1 MSLHLKKRWV
11 TGPTCSE
18 LHNKRS
24 SMDGRTP
31 MAHNSGNK
39 ATLTSN
45 LNKCENQNQLGD
57 PAERMRRVSFKPR
70 LYIIYTNIHCFFQ
83 EKRRGSNFW
92 DLLFLYFGFQIN
104 LGMHPF
110 QSICCKFKK
119 HSPKIVPVSTNLHRK
134 KQKKKTATKPAT
146 TRPSCYFHRQ
156 FEKQWQKQGDDQ
168 KRP

>member
-45 LNKCENQNQLGD
+45 LNKWENQNQLRD
-57 PAERMRRVSFKPR
+57 PAERMRRVSFKQR
-70 LYIIYTNIHCFFQ
+70 LYILVGGFNPFEKYESKWESSPNEGENKKIFETTSKLVYLCFQ
-83 EKRRGSNFW
+83 EKRSGSNF
-92 DLLFLYFGFQIN
+92 LGFVFLSF
-104 LGMHPF
+104 
-110 QSICCKFKK
+110 
-119 HSPKIVPVSTNLHRK
+119 
-134 KQKKKTATKPAT
+134 
-146 TRPSCYFHRQ
+146 
-156 FEKQWQKQGDDQ
+156 
-168 KRP
+168 